1 MSTGEIAQ
9 TSVVEQLERV
19 LQSEVFRTAS
29 RSSKLLRFLVEE
41 TVNGRADRLKDYTL
55 GAEALERGD
64 NFDPRTDPIARV
76 EASRLRSRL
85 ELYYATEGASDPVVI
100 TVPKGGYVPRFDYR
114 SPTEHTST
122 PPRAPYRRRWWA
134 PALVAAFAA
143 GAVLS
148 WWLSSRSAQP
158 PAEMHLEITTPPTT
172 DPVSL
177 AISPDGTQL
186 VFVASAGGTPDLW
199 LRRFNG
205 ISMPLAGTEHASL
218 PFWSPDSR
226 SIGFFADA
234 RVKRIDIA
242 SGRIE
247 ELAGAAVPG
256 GGTWNEDGL
265 IVYAGT
271 LDSPLQRMLAN
282 GSQPGPMPVTTLA
295 PGQIGHRAPHF
306 LPDGRQFLYYATG
319 SADVRGIHVGN
330 VDGTL
335 AQRLFDADTPAVYA
349 AGHLL
354 YVHQGTLF
362 ARRFDPEQLTVDGD
376 PAPVAEHVTSGTRAE
391 IAALSASAAGPIAYR
406 TGSPGGKRQF
416 VWFDRAGRELMRVGS
431 PHSFGPSYLSMAPDS
446 RRIAVQRTEGGN
458 TDIWLVDLA
467 RGNASRFTTDPEA
480 DIAPL
485 WSPDGTR
492 IVYSSLRNRFNL
504 YERPI
509 AGTVAVDLVLSDE
522 AKSATDWSSDG
533 RFLLF
538 RSLGRGSNWDIWA
551 LPMSGERKP
560 VAVVR
565 TMFDERDAQFSPD
578 GKWIAYQS
586 NQSGRF
592 EIYLQP
598 FPDGGERIPIS
609 TNGGAQVRWRGDGRE
624 LFYLALDGRLTA
636 VRLSFPSD
644 GGSPEVGTPVS
655 LFARAVSS
663 LRDIARHHYIVSADG
678 ERFLFDTLVEEAASP
693 VVLLLNWMPPKR
705 SSSTPPRWYPSGTP
719 RIGSSTLVSHNT
731 AEVVAPTFGLD
742 LRGVRC
748 ARFARGGCE
757 ESPRPNGARRRLLT
771 SAKRTCRCAKGREV
785 LQTSSLFQLAN
796 GERVRTQ

>member
-1 MSTGEIAQ
+1 MGTGEIAQ
-9 TSVVEQLERV
+9 ASVAEHLERV
-19 LQSEVFRTAS
+19 LRSEVFRTAS

-55 GAEALERGD
+55 GAEALGRGD

-100 TVPKGGYVPRFDYR
+100 TLPKGGYVPRFDYR
-114 SPTEHTST
+114 SPAEQTSAR
-122 PPRAPYRRRWWA
+122 PRAPYRRGWWA
-134 PALVAAFAA
+134 AALVAAFAA
-143 GAVLS
+143 GAVVS
-148 WWLSSRSAQP
+148 WWLSRPPAQP
-158 PAEMHLEITTPPTT
+158 PAEMRLEITTPPTT

-177 AISPDGTQL
+177 AISPDGSQL
-186 VFVASAGGTPDLW
+186 VFVASLGGTPRLW
-199 LRRFNG
+199 LRPLNG
-205 ISMPLAGTEHASL
+205 AASPLAGTEHASL

-226 SIGFFADA
+226 SIAFFADA
-234 RVKRIDIA
+234 RVKRLDIA
-242 SGRIE
+242 SGRVE

-256 GGTWNEDGL
+256 GGTWNDDV
-265 IVYAGT
+265 IIYAGT
-271 LDSPLQRMLAN
+271 VDSPLRMLAN
-282 GSQPGPMPVTTLA
+282 DSHPGPMPVTTLA

-306 LPDGRQFLYYATG
+306 LPDGRHFIYYATG
-319 SADVRGIHVGN
+319 SADVRGIHIGDVH
-330 VDGTL
+330 GTL

-362 ARRFDPEQLTVDGD
+362 AQRFDPKRLTLDGD
-376 PAPVAEHVTSGTRAE
+376 PAPVAEQVTSGTRAE

-431 PHSFGPSYLSMAPDS
+431 PHSFGQSYLSMAPDS

-458 TDIWLVDLA
+458 TDIWLVDLV

-509 AGTVAVDLVLSDE
+509 AETVAVDLVLSDE

-538 RSLGRGSNWDIWA
+538 RSLGRESNWDIWA

-565 TMFDERDAQFSPD
+565 TKFDERDAQFSPD
-578 GKWIAYQS
+578 GRWIAYQS

-592 EIYLQP
+592 EIYLQR
-598 FPDGGERIPIS
+598 FPGGGEPIPIS
-609 TNGGAQVRWRGDGRE
+609 TNGGAQVRWGRNGE

-636 VRLSFPSD
+636 VRLSFPSS
-644 GGSPEVGTPVS
+644 GGPPDAGAPVS
-655 LFARAVSS
+655 LFVPAVSS
-663 LRDIARHHYIVSADG
+663 LRDIARHHYIVSDHG
-678 ERFLFDTLVEEAASP
+678 QRFLFDTLVEEAASP
-693 VVLLLNWMPPKR
+693 VVILLNWTPPK
-705 SSSTPPRWYPSGTP
+705 
-719 RIGSSTLVSHNT
+719 
-731 AEVVAPTFGLD
+731 
-742 LRGVRC
+742 
-748 ARFARGGCE
+748 
-757 ESPRPNGARRRLLT
+757 
-771 SAKRTCRCAKGREV
+771 
-785 LQTSSLFQLAN
+785 
-796 GERVRTQ
+796 

>member
-1 MSTGEIAQ
+1 MGTGEIAQ
-9 TSVVEQLERV
+9 ASVAEHLERV
-19 LQSEVFRTAS
+19 LRSEVFRTAS

-55 GAEALERGD
+55 GAEALGRGD

-100 TVPKGGYVPRFDYR
+100 TLPKGGYVPRFDYR
-114 SPTEHTST
+114 SPAEQTSAR
-122 PPRAPYRRRWWA
+122 PRAPYRRGWWA
-134 PALVAAFAA
+134 AALVAAFAA
-143 GAVLS
+143 GAVVS
-148 WWLSSRSAQP
+148 WWLSRPPAQP
-158 PAEMHLEITTPPTT
+158 PAEMRLEITTPPTT

-177 AISPDGTQL
+177 AISPDGSQL
-186 VFVASAGGTPDLW
+186 VFVASLGGTPRLW
-199 LRRFNG
+199 LRPLNG
-205 ISMPLAGTEHASL
+205 AASPLAGTEHASL

-226 SIGFFADA
+226 SIAFFADA
-234 RVKRIDIA
+234 RVKRLDIA
-242 SGRIE
+242 SGRVE

-256 GGTWNEDGL
+256 GGTWNDDV
-265 IVYAGT
+265 IIYAGT
-271 LDSPLQRMLAN
+271 VDSPLRMLAN
-282 GSQPGPMPVTTLA
+282 DSQPGPMPVTTLA

-306 LPDGRQFLYYATG
+306 LPDGRHFIYYATG
-319 SADVRGIHVGN
+319 SADVRGIHIGDVH
-330 VDGTL
+330 GTL

-362 ARRFDPEQLTVDGD
+362 AQRFDPKRLTLDGD
-376 PAPVAEHVTSGTRAE
+376 PAPVAEQVTSGTRAE

-431 PHSFGPSYLSMAPDS
+431 PHSFGQSYLSMAPDS

-458 TDIWLVDLA
+458 TDIWLVDLV

-509 AGTVAVDLVLSDE
+509 AETVAGDLVLSDE

-538 RSLGRGSNWDIWA
+538 RSLGRESNWDIWA

-565 TMFDERDAQFSPD
+565 TKFDERDAQFSPD
-578 GKWIAYQS
+578 GRWIAYQS

-592 EIYLQP
+592 EIYLQR
-598 FPDGGERIPIS
+598 FPGGGEPIPIS
-609 TNGGAQVRWRGDGRE
+609 TNGGAQVRWGRNGE

-636 VRLSFPSD
+636 VRLSFPSS
-644 GGSPEVGTPVS
+644 GGPPDAGTPVS
-655 LFARAVSS
+655 LFVPAVSS
-663 LRDIARHHYIVSADG
+663 LRDIARHHYIVSDHG
-678 ERFLFDTLVEEAASP
+678 QRFLFDTLVEEAASP
-693 VVLLLNWMPPKR
+693 VVILLNWTPPK
-705 SSSTPPRWYPSGTP
+705 
-719 RIGSSTLVSHNT
+719 
-731 AEVVAPTFGLD
+731 
-742 LRGVRC
+742 
-748 ARFARGGCE
+748 
-757 ESPRPNGARRRLLT
+757 
-771 SAKRTCRCAKGREV
+771 
-785 LQTSSLFQLAN
+785 
-796 GERVRTQ
+796 

>member
-9 TSVVEQLERV
+9 TSIAEQLERV
-19 LQSEVFRTAS
+19 LRSEVFRTAS

-55 GAEALERGD
+55 GAEALGRGD

-100 TVPKGGYVPRFDYR
+100 TLPKGGYVPRFDYR
-114 SPTEHTST
+114 SPAEQTSAR
-122 PPRAPYRRRWWA
+122 PRAPYRRGWWA
-134 PALVAAFAA
+134 AALVAAFAA
-143 GAVLS
+143 GAVVS
-148 WWLSSRSAQP
+148 WWLSRPPAQT
-158 PAEMHLEITTPPTT
+158 PAEMRLEITTPPTT

-177 AISPDGTQL
+177 AISPDGSQL
-186 VFVASAGGTPDLW
+186 VFVASLGGTPRLW
-199 LRRFNG
+199 LRPLNG
-205 ISMPLAGTEHASL
+205 AASPLAGTEHASL

-226 SIGFFADA
+226 SIAFFADA
-234 RVKRIDIA
+234 RVKRLDIA
-242 SGRIE
+242 SGRVE

-256 GGTWNEDGL
+256 GGTWNDDV
-265 IVYAGT
+265 IIYAST
-271 LDSPLQRMLAN
+271 VDSPLQRMLAN
-282 GSQPGPMPVTTLA
+282 DSHPGPMPVTTLA

-306 LPDGRQFLYYATG
+306 LPDGRHFIYYATG
-319 SADVRGIHVGN
+319 SANVRGIHIGDVH
-330 VDGTL
+330 GTL

-362 ARRFDPEQLTVDGD
+362 AQRFDPKRLTLDGD
-376 PAPVAEHVTSGTRAE
+376 PAPVAEQVTSGTRAE

-458 TDIWLVDLA
+458 TDIWLVDLV

-509 AGTVAVDLVLSDE
+509 AETVAVDLVLSDE
-522 AKSATDWSSDG
+522 AKSVTDWSSDG

-538 RSLGRGSNWDIWA
+538 RSLGRESNWDIWA

-565 TMFDERDAQFSPD
+565 TKFDERDAQFSPD
-578 GKWIAYQS
+578 GRWIAYQS

-592 EIYLQP
+592 EIYLQR
-598 FPDGGERIPIS
+598 FPGGGEPIPIS
-609 TNGGAQVRWRGDGRE
+609 TNGGAQVRWGRNGE

-636 VRLSFPSD
+636 VRLSFPSS
-644 GGSPEVGTPVS
+644 GGPPDAGTPVS
-655 LFARAVSS
+655 LFVPAVSS
-663 LRDIARHHYIVSADG
+663 LRDIARHQYIVSDHG
-678 ERFLFDTLVEEAASP
+678 QRFLFDTLVEEAASP
-693 VVLLLNWMPPKR
+693 VVILLNWTPPK
-705 SSSTPPRWYPSGTP
+705 
-719 RIGSSTLVSHNT
+719 
-731 AEVVAPTFGLD
+731 
-742 LRGVRC
+742 
-748 ARFARGGCE
+748 
-757 ESPRPNGARRRLLT
+757 
-771 SAKRTCRCAKGREV
+771 
-785 LQTSSLFQLAN
+785 
-796 GERVRTQ
+796 

>member
-9 TSVVEQLERV
+9 TPVAEQLERV

-55 GAEALERGD
+55 GAEALGRGD

-100 TVPKGGYVPRFDYR
+100 TLPKGGYVPRFDLR
-114 SPTEHTST
+114 SPAEQTSA
-122 PPRAPYRRRWWA
+122 PPRAQYRRVWWA
-134 PALVAAFAA
+134 AALVAAFAA
-143 GAVLS
+143 GAIVS
-148 WWLSSRSAQP
+148 WWLTRPSAPP
-158 PAEMHLEITTPPTT
+158 PAEMRLEITTPPTT

-186 VFVASAGGTPDLW
+186 VFVASAGGTPRLW

-205 ISMPLAGTEHASL
+205 TSTPLAGTEHASL

-234 RVKRIDIA
+234 RVKRIDID

-247 ELAGAAVPG
+247 ELAGASVPG
-256 GGTWNEDGL
+256 GGAWNDDHL
-265 IVYAGT
+265 IIYAGSI
-271 LDSPLQRMLAN
+271 DSPIQRILAN
-282 GSQPGPMPVTTLA
+282 GSQLGAARTSRGLAAMPVTTLA
-295 PGQIGHRAPHF
+295 PGQVGHRAPHF
-306 LPDGRQFLYYATG
+306 LPDGRHFIYYATG
-319 SADVRGIHVGN
+319 SADVRGIHVSD

-354 YVHQGTLF
+354 YVHQGTLL
-362 ARRFDPEQLTVDGD
+362 AQRFDPQRLTLGGN
-376 PAPVAEHVTSGTRAE
+376 PAPVAEHVTWGTRAE
-391 IAALSASAAGPIAYR
+391 IPALSASAAGPIAYR
-406 TGSPGGKRQF
+406 SGSPGGKRQF
-416 VWFDRAGRELMRVGS
+416 VWFDRAGRELTRVGS

-458 TDIWLVDLA
+458 TDIWLVDLV
-467 RGNASRFTTDPEA
+467 RGNASRFTTDPEP

-485 WSPDGTR
+485 WSPDGKR
-492 IVYSSLRNRFNL
+492 IVYSSGRTQFNL

-509 AGTVAVDLVLSDE
+509 GGTVAMDLLLSDG

-533 RFLLF
+533 RVLLF
-538 RSLGRGSNWDIWA
+538 RSLNRGSNYDIWA
-551 LPMSGERKP
+551 LPMNGERKP

-565 TMFDERDAQFSPD
+565 TIFDERDAQFSPD
-578 GKWIAYQS
+578 GNWIAYQA

-598 FPDGGERIPIS
+598 FPSGGEPIQVS
-609 TNGGAQVRWRGDGRE
+609 TNGGAQARWRADGRE

-636 VRLSFPSD
+636 VRLSFPS
-644 GGSPEVGTPVS
+644 GGGPPEAGTPVS
-655 LFARAVSS
+655 LFAPAVSS
-663 LRDIARHHYIVSADG
+663 LRDVARHQYSASADG
-678 ERFLFDTLVEEAASP
+678 QRFLFDTLVEEAASP
-693 VVLLLNWMPPKR
+693 VVLLLNWMPP
-705 SSSTPPRWYPSGTP
+705 
-719 RIGSSTLVSHNT
+719 N
-731 AEVVAPTFGLD
+731 
-742 LRGVRC
+742 
-748 ARFARGGCE
+748 
-757 ESPRPNGARRRLLT
+757 
-771 SAKRTCRCAKGREV
+771 
-785 LQTSSLFQLAN
+785 
-796 GERVRTQ
+796 

>member
-1 MSTGEIAQ
+1 MSTGEIPQ
-9 TSVVEQLERV
+9 TPVAEQLERV

-55 GAEALERGD
+55 GAEALGRGD
-64 NFDPRTDPIARV
+64 SFDPRTDPIARV

-100 TVPKGGYVPRFDYR
+100 TLPKGGYVPRFDYR
-114 SPTEHTST
+114 SSAEQPSAS
-122 PPRAPYRRRWWA
+122 PRARYRRGFWA
-134 PALVAAFAA
+134 AALVVAFASA
-143 GAVLS
+143 TIVS
-148 WWLSSRSAQP
+148 WWLSRPSTP
-158 PAEMHLEITTPPTT
+158 LPAEMRLEVTTPPTT

-186 VFVASAGGTPDLW
+186 VFVASAGGTPRLW
-199 LRRFNG
+199 LRPLKG
-205 ISMPLAGTEHASL
+205 TATTLAGTEHASL

-234 RVKRIDIA
+234 RIKRIDID

-247 ELAGAAVPG
+247 ELAGASVPA
-256 GGTWNEDGL
+256 GGTWNGDNV
-265 IVYAGT
+265 IIYAST
-271 LDSPLQRMLAN
+271 IDSPLRRILAN
-282 GSQPGPMPVTTLA
+282 GSQPGAARTSRGLAAMPVTTLA

-306 LPDGRQFLYYATG
+306 LPDGRHFIYYATG
-319 SADVRGIHVGN
+319 SADVRGVHVGD

-354 YVHQGTLF
+354 YVHQGTLL
-362 ARRFDPEQLTVDGD
+362 AQGLDAERLTLDGD
-376 PAPVAEHVTSGTRAE
+376 PTPVAEHVTSGTRAE

-467 RGNASRFTTDPEA
+467 RGNASRFTTDPEP

-485 WSPDGTR
+485 WSPDGER
-492 IVYSSLRNRFNL
+492 IVYSSLRTNFNL

-509 AGTVAVDLVLSDE
+509 GGTVAMDLLLGDG

-538 RSLGRGSNWDIWA
+538 RGLTRGSNYDIWA
-551 LPMSGERKP
+551 LPMSGEGKP

-592 EIYLQP
+592 EIYLQR
-598 FPDGGERIPIS
+598 FPDGGEPIPIS
-609 TNGGAQVRWRGDGRE
+609 TNGGAQVRWSGDGRE

-636 VRLSFPSD
+636 VRLSFPS
-644 GGSPEVGTPVS
+644 GGGPPEAGTPAS
-655 LFARAVSS
+655 LFAPVVSS
-663 LRDIARHHYIVSADG
+663 MRDVARHHYVVSPEG
-678 ERFLFDTLVEEAASP
+678 QRFLFDTLVEEGASP
-693 VVLLLNWMPPKR
+693 IVLLLNWMPPK
-705 SSSTPPRWYPSGTP
+705 
-719 RIGSSTLVSHNT
+719 
-731 AEVVAPTFGLD
+731 
-742 LRGVRC
+742 
-748 ARFARGGCE
+748 
-757 ESPRPNGARRRLLT
+757 
-771 SAKRTCRCAKGREV
+771 
-785 LQTSSLFQLAN
+785 
-796 GERVRTQ
+796 

>member
-1 MSTGEIAQ
+1 MGTGEIAQ
-9 TSVVEQLERV
+9 ASVAEHLERV
-19 LQSEVFRTAS
+19 LRSEVFRTAS

-55 GAEALERGD
+55 GAEALGRGD

-100 TVPKGGYVPRFDYR
+100 TLPKGGYVPRFDYR
-114 SPTEHTST
+114 SPAEQTSAR
-122 PPRAPYRRRWWA
+122 PRAPYRRGWWA
-134 PALVAAFAA
+134 AALVAAFAA
-143 GAVLS
+143 GAVVS
-148 WWLSSRSAQP
+148 WWLSRPPAQP
-158 PAEMHLEITTPPTT
+158 PAEMRLEITTPPTT

-177 AISPDGTQL
+177 AISPDGSQL
-186 VFVASAGGTPDLW
+186 VFVASLGGTPRLW
-199 LRRFNG
+199 LRPLNG
-205 ISMPLAGTEHASL
+205 AASPLAGTEHASL

-226 SIGFFADA
+226 SIAFFADA
-234 RVKRIDIA
+234 RVKRLDIA
-242 SGRIE
+242 SGRVE

-256 GGTWNEDGL
+256 GGTWNDDV
-265 IVYAGT
+265 IIYAGT
-271 LDSPLQRMLAN
+271 VDSPLRMLAN
-282 GSQPGPMPVTTLA
+282 DSHPGPMPVTTLA

-306 LPDGRQFLYYATG
+306 LPDGRHFIYYATG
-319 SADVRGIHVGN
+319 SADVRGIHIGDVH
-330 VDGTL
+330 GTL

-362 ARRFDPEQLTVDGD
+362 AQRFDPKRLTLDGD
-376 PAPVAEHVTSGTRAE
+376 PAPVAEQVTSGTRAE

-431 PHSFGPSYLSMAPDS
+431 PHSFGQSYLSMAPDS

-458 TDIWLVDLA
+458 TDIWLVDLV

-509 AGTVAVDLVLSDE
+509 AETVAGDLVLSDE

-538 RSLGRGSNWDIWA
+538 RSLGRESNWDIWA

-565 TMFDERDAQFSPD
+565 TKFDERDAQFSPD
-578 GKWIAYQS
+578 GRWIAYQS

-592 EIYLQP
+592 EIYLQR
-598 FPDGGERIPIS
+598 FPGGGEPIPIS
-609 TNGGAQVRWRGDGRE
+609 TNGGAQVRWGRNGE

-636 VRLSFPSD
+636 VRLSFPSS
-644 GGSPEVGTPVS
+644 GGPPDAGTPVS
-655 LFARAVSS
+655 LFVPAVSS
-663 LRDIARHHYIVSADG
+663 LRDIARHHYIVSDHG
-678 ERFLFDTLVEEAASP
+678 QRFLFDTLVEEAASP
-693 VVLLLNWMPPKR
+693 VVILLNWTPPK
-705 SSSTPPRWYPSGTP
+705 
-719 RIGSSTLVSHNT
+719 
-731 AEVVAPTFGLD
+731 
-742 LRGVRC
+742 
-748 ARFARGGCE
+748 
-757 ESPRPNGARRRLLT
+757 
-771 SAKRTCRCAKGREV
+771 
-785 LQTSSLFQLAN
+785 
-796 GERVRTQ
+796 

>member
-1 MSTGEIAQ
+1 MGTGEIAQ
-9 TSVVEQLERV
+9 ASVAEHLERV
-19 LQSEVFRTAS
+19 LRSEVFRTAS

-55 GAEALERGD
+55 GAEALGRGD

-100 TVPKGGYVPRFDYR
+100 TLPKGGYVPRFDYR
-114 SPTEHTST
+114 SPAEQTSAR
-122 PPRAPYRRRWWA
+122 PRAPYRRGWWA
-134 PALVAAFAA
+134 AALVAAFAA
-143 GAVLS
+143 GAVVS
-148 WWLSSRSAQP
+148 WWLSRPPAQP
-158 PAEMHLEITTPPTT
+158 PAEMRLEITTPPTT

-177 AISPDGTQL
+177 AISPDGSQL
-186 VFVASAGGTPDLW
+186 VFVASAGGTPRLW
-199 LRRFNG
+199 LRPLNG
-205 ISMPLAGTEHASL
+205 AASPLAGTEHASL

-226 SIGFFADA
+226 SIAFFADA
-234 RVKRIDIA
+234 RVKRLDIA
-242 SGRIE
+242 SGRVE

-256 GGTWNEDGL
+256 GGTWNDDV
-265 IVYAGT
+265 IIYAST
-271 LDSPLQRMLAN
+271 VDSPLQRMLAN
-282 GSQPGPMPVTTLA
+282 DSHPGPMPVTTLA

-306 LPDGRQFLYYATG
+306 LPDGRHFIYYATG
-319 SADVRGIHVGN
+319 SADVRGIHIGDVH
-330 VDGTL
+330 GTL

-362 ARRFDPEQLTVDGD
+362 AQRFDPKRLTLDGD
-376 PAPVAEHVTSGTRAE
+376 PAPVAEQVTSGTRAE

-458 TDIWLVDLA
+458 TDIWLVDLV

-509 AGTVAVDLVLSDE
+509 AETVAVDLVLSDE

-538 RSLGRGSNWDIWA
+538 RSLGRESNWDIWA

-565 TMFDERDAQFSPD
+565 TKFDERDAQFSPD
-578 GKWIAYQS
+578 GRWIAYQS

-592 EIYLQP
+592 EIYLQR
-598 FPDGGERIPIS
+598 FPGGGEPIPIS
-609 TNGGAQVRWRGDGRE
+609 TNGGAQVRWGRNGE

-636 VRLSFPSD
+636 VRLSFPSS
-644 GGSPEVGTPVS
+644 GGPPDAGTPVS
-655 LFARAVSS
+655 LFVPAVSS
-663 LRDIARHHYIVSADG
+663 LRDIARHHYIVSDHG
-678 ERFLFDTLVEEAASP
+678 QRFLFDTLVEEAASP
-693 VVLLLNWMPPKR
+693 VVILLNWTPPK
-705 SSSTPPRWYPSGTP
+705 
-719 RIGSSTLVSHNT
+719 
-731 AEVVAPTFGLD
+731 
-742 LRGVRC
+742 
-748 ARFARGGCE
+748 
-757 ESPRPNGARRRLLT
+757 
-771 SAKRTCRCAKGREV
+771 
-785 LQTSSLFQLAN
+785 
-796 GERVRTQ
+796 

>member
-1 MSTGEIAQ
+1 VFSIGYGVAGRILRSALTSTEEVSGAPVAE
-9 TSVVEQLERV
+9 ELERV
-19 LQSEVFRTAS
+19 LQSAIFRTAS
-29 RSSKLLRFLVEE
+29 RSSTLLRFLVEE

-55 GAEALERGD
+55 GAEALGRGD

-100 TVPKGGYVPRFDYR
+100 TLPKGGYIPRFNLR
-114 SPTEHTST
+114 SPSEQSST
-122 PPRAPYRRRWWA
+122 QPRIRYRREWWSA
-134 PALVAAFAA
+134 ALVAAFAA
-143 GAVLS
+143 GAAAS
-148 WWLSSRSAQP
+148 WWLSRPPARP
-158 PAEMHLEITTPPTT
+158 PAEMRLEITTPPTT

-177 AISPDGTQL
+177 AISPDGSQL
-186 VFVASAGGTPDLW
+186 VFVASAGGTQRLW
-199 LRRFNG
+199 LRLLKDG
-205 ISMPLAGTEHASL
+205 TSKPLAGTEHASL
-218 PFWSPDSR
+218 PFWSPDSG
-226 SIGFFADA
+226 SIGFFADG
-234 RVKRIDIA
+234 RVKRIDID

-247 ELAGAAVPG
+247 ELSGAVVPG

-265 IVYAGT
+265 IVYANT
-271 LDSPLQRMLAN
+271 VDSPLERILAD
-282 GSQPGPMPVTTLA
+282 GTQSEATPVTTLA

-306 LPDGRQFLYYATG
+306 LPDGRHFIYFATG
-319 SADVRGIHVGN
+319 SADVRGIHVGD
-330 VDGTL
+330 VDGTSS
-335 AQRLFDADTPAVYA
+335 QRLFDADTPAVYA

-362 ARRFDPEQLTVDGD
+362 ARRFDPERLTVDGD

-458 TDIWLVDLA
+458 TDIWLVDLV

-485 WSPDGTR
+485 WSPDGER
-492 IVYSSLRNRFNL
+492 IVYSSRRNRFNL

-509 AGTVAVDLVLSDE
+509 GGTVAMDLLLSAE

-565 TMFDERDAQFSPD
+565 TKFDERDAQFSPD
-578 GKWIAYQS
+578 GRWIAYQS
-586 NQSGRF
+586 NQSGHF
-592 EIYLQP
+592 EIYLQR
-598 FPDGGERIPIS
+598 FPGGGEPIPIS

-748 ARFARGGCE
+748 RAL
-757 ESPRPNGARRRLLT
+757 GARRM
-771 SAKRTCRCAKGREV
+771 
-785 LQTSSLFQLAN
+785 
-796 GERVRTQ
+796 

>member
-1 MSTGEIAQ
+1 MGTGEIAQ
-9 TSVVEQLERV
+9 ASVAEHLERV
-19 LQSEVFRTAS
+19 LRSEVFRTAS

-55 GAEALERGD
+55 GAEALGRGD

-100 TVPKGGYVPRFDYR
+100 TLPKGGYVPRFDYR
-114 SPTEHTST
+114 SPAEQTSAR
-122 PPRAPYRRRWWA
+122 PRAPYRRGWWA
-134 PALVAAFAA
+134 AALVAAFAA
-143 GAVLS
+143 GAVVS
-148 WWLSSRSAQP
+148 WWLSRPPAQP
-158 PAEMHLEITTPPTT
+158 PAEMRLEITTPPTT

-177 AISPDGTQL
+177 AISPDGSQL
-186 VFVASAGGTPDLW
+186 VFVASLGGTPRLW
-199 LRRFNG
+199 LRPLNG
-205 ISMPLAGTEHASL
+205 AASPLAGTEHASL

-226 SIGFFADA
+226 SIAFFADA
-234 RVKRIDIA
+234 RVKRLDIA
-242 SGRIE
+242 SGRVE

-256 GGTWNEDGL
+256 GGTWNDDV
-265 IVYAGT
+265 IIYAGT
-271 LDSPLQRMLAN
+271 VDSPLRMLAN
-282 GSQPGPMPVTTLA
+282 DSHPGPMPVTTLA

-306 LPDGRQFLYYATG
+306 LPDGRHFIYYATG
-319 SADVRGIHVGN
+319 SADVRGIHIGDVH
-330 VDGTL
+330 GTL

-362 ARRFDPEQLTVDGD
+362 AQRFDPKRLTLDGD
-376 PAPVAEHVTSGTRAE
+376 PAPVAEQVTSGTRAE

-431 PHSFGPSYLSMAPDS
+431 PHSFGQSYLSMAPDS

-458 TDIWLVDLA
+458 TDIWLVDLV

-509 AGTVAVDLVLSDE
+509 AETVAVDLVLSDE

-538 RSLGRGSNWDIWA
+538 RSLGRESNWDIWA

-565 TMFDERDAQFSPD
+565 TKFDERDAQFSPD
-578 GKWIAYQS
+578 GRWIAYQS

-592 EIYLQP
+592 EIYLQR
-598 FPDGGERIPIS
+598 FPGGGEPIPIS
-609 TNGGAQVRWRGDGRE
+609 TNGGAQVRWGRNGE

-636 VRLSFPSD
+636 VRLSFPSS
-644 GGSPEVGTPVS
+644 GGPPDAGTPVS
-655 LFARAVSS
+655 LFVPAVSS
-663 LRDIARHHYIVSADG
+663 LRDIARHHYIVSDHG
-678 ERFLFDTLVEEAASP
+678 QRFLFDTLVEEAASP
-693 VVLLLNWMPPKR
+693 VVILLNWTPPK
-705 SSSTPPRWYPSGTP
+705 
-719 RIGSSTLVSHNT
+719 
-731 AEVVAPTFGLD
+731 
-742 LRGVRC
+742 
-748 ARFARGGCE
+748 
-757 ESPRPNGARRRLLT
+757 
-771 SAKRTCRCAKGREV
+771 
-785 LQTSSLFQLAN
+785 
-796 GERVRTQ
+796 

>member
-1 MSTGEIAQ
+1 MGTGEIAQ
-9 TSVVEQLERV
+9 ASVAEHLERV
-19 LQSEVFRTAS
+19 LRSEVFRSAS

-55 GAEALERGD
+55 GAEALGRGD

-100 TVPKGGYVPRFDYR
+100 TLPKGGYVPRFDYR
-114 SPTEHTST
+114 SPAEQTSAR
-122 PPRAPYRRRWWA
+122 PRAPYRRGWWA
-134 PALVAAFAA
+134 AALVAAFAA
-143 GAVLS
+143 GAVVS
-148 WWLSSRSAQP
+148 WWLSRPPAQP
-158 PAEMHLEITTPPTT
+158 PAEMRLEITTPPTT

-177 AISPDGTQL
+177 AISPDGSQL
-186 VFVASAGGTPDLW
+186 VFVASLGGTPRLW
-199 LRRFNG
+199 LRPLNG
-205 ISMPLAGTEHASL
+205 AASPLAGTEHASL

-226 SIGFFADA
+226 SIAFFADA
-234 RVKRIDIA
+234 RVKRLDIA
-242 SGRIE
+242 SGRVE

-256 GGTWNEDGL
+256 GGTWNDDV
-265 IVYAGT
+265 IIYAGT
-271 LDSPLQRMLAN
+271 VDSPLRMLAN
-282 GSQPGPMPVTTLA
+282 DSHPGPMPVTTLA

-306 LPDGRQFLYYATG
+306 LPDGRHFIYYATG
-319 SADVRGIHVGN
+319 SADVRGIHIGDVH
-330 VDGTL
+330 GTL

-362 ARRFDPEQLTVDGD
+362 AQRFDPKRLTLDGD
-376 PAPVAEHVTSGTRAE
+376 PAPVAEQVTSGTRAE

-431 PHSFGPSYLSMAPDS
+431 PHSFGQSYLSMAPDS

-458 TDIWLVDLA
+458 TDIWLVDLV

-509 AGTVAVDLVLSDE
+509 AETVAVDLVLSDE

-538 RSLGRGSNWDIWA
+538 RSLGRESNWDIWA

-565 TMFDERDAQFSPD
+565 TKFDERDAQFSPD
-578 GKWIAYQS
+578 GRWIAYQS

-592 EIYLQP
+592 EIYLQR
-598 FPDGGERIPIS
+598 FPGGGEPIPIS
-609 TNGGAQVRWRGDGRE
+609 TNGGAQVRWGRNGE

-636 VRLSFPSD
+636 VRLSFPSS
-644 GGSPEVGTPVS
+644 GGPPDAGTPVS
-655 LFARAVSS
+655 LFVPAVSS
-663 LRDIARHHYIVSADG
+663 LRDIARHHYIVSDHG
-678 ERFLFDTLVEEAASP
+678 QRFLFDTLVEEAASP
-693 VVLLLNWMPPKR
+693 VVILLNWTPPK
-705 SSSTPPRWYPSGTP
+705 
-719 RIGSSTLVSHNT
+719 
-731 AEVVAPTFGLD
+731 
-742 LRGVRC
+742 
-748 ARFARGGCE
+748 
-757 ESPRPNGARRRLLT
+757 
-771 SAKRTCRCAKGREV
+771 
-785 LQTSSLFQLAN
+785 
-796 GERVRTQ
+796 